1 MRDKILDGLLHL
13 SDRQFDPIAKSQ
25 VREIIGLPDE
35 EARRR
40 LLFLVD
46 DCVYGS
52 LSSAFEIKVLDELYR
67 RAGGSDEEMKELE
80 AERFARHEDN
90 V

>member
-13 SDRQFDPIAKSQ
+13 SDRQFDPIAKEK

-35 EARRR
+35 EAKKK

-52 LSSAFEIKVLDELYR
+52 LSSSFEIKVLDVLYR
-67 RAGGSDEEMKELE
+67 QAGGSDEEMEELKE
-80 AERFARHEDN
+80 ERLARHEN
-90 V
+90 